1 MNRRNELQ
9 KARKPDHD
17 RVGLIPPGEMF
28 DRPLSG
34 VLVLDADLPFEQ
46 RVERAWARLKL
57 TRFTLEEY
65 GRLRTAMAEMLKEK
79 HTLTDQ
85 IHE

>member
-1 MNRRNELQ
+1 MTRT
-9 KARKPDHD
+9 ARPGND

-57 TRFTLEEY
+57 TRFTLEEHE
-65 GRLRTAMAEMLKEK
+65 RLRTAMAEMLKEK
-79 HTLTDQ
+79 HTIKDQ
-85 IHE
+85 IDD

>member
-1 MNRRNELQ
+1 MTRT
-9 KARKPDHD
+9 ARPGND

-34 VLVLDADLPFEQ
+34 VLVLDADLPFEL
-46 RVERAWARLKL
+46 RVERAWARLTL
-57 TRFTLEEY
+57 TRFTPEEY

>member
-1 MNRRNELQ
+1 MDNKSVAVVDALDVR
-9 KARKPDHD
+9 ARSSLTPD
-17 RVGLIPPGEMF
+17 
-28 DRPLSG
+28 
-34 VLVLDADLPFEQ
+34 
-46 RVERAWARLKL
+46 
-57 TRFTLEEY
+57 EY

>member
-1 MNRRNELQ
+1 MNRRNEIQ

-57 TRFTLEEY
+57 TRFALEEY

-79 HTLTDQ
+79 HTRTDQ

>member
-1 MNRRNELQ
+1 MTRT
-9 KARKPDHD
+9 ARPGND

-79 HTLTDQ
+79 HTIKDQ
-85 IHE
+85 IDD

>member
-1 MNRRNELQ
+1 MTRAVHPRN
-9 KARKPDHD
+9 D

-46 RVERAWARLKL
+46 WVERLAI
-57 TRFTLEEY
+57 
-65 GRLRTAMAEMLKEK
+65 EK
-79 HTLTDQ
+79 VWRREGSTSVTIVAGLDGIGTTP
-85 IHE
+85 

>member
-1 MNRRNELQ
+1 MTRT
-9 KARKPDHD
+9 ARPGND

-46 RVERAWARLKL
+46 RVERAWARLL
-57 TRFTLEEY
+57 ARFEEDVHE
-65 GRLRTAMAEMLKEK
+65 RLRTAMAEMLKEK
-79 HTLTDQ
+79 HTIKDQ
-85 IHE
+85 IDD